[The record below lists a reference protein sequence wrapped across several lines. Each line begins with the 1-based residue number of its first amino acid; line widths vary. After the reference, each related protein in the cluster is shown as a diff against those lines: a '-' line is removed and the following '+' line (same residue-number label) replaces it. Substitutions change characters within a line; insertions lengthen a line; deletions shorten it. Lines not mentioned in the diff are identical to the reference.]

1 MYACKFFHENK
12 TADHIQVAL
21 DQILFDAGLDADNI
35 ACTTDKGSNMVAA
48 TKSNCHVN
56 YACHYL
62 STAINTAWDVSCAQ
76 NEELKELDNC
86 ANRLVKN
93 RLVKFVKKSGGIQ
106 YNLPDTLK
114 AGYKHDHDMA

>member
-62 STAINTAWDVSCAQ
+62 LTAINTAWDVSCAQ
-76 NEELKELDNC
+76 NEELKELDDC

-106 YNLPDTLK
+106 YN
-114 AGYKHDHDMA
+114 